1 MVDPVAFEHLG
12 RRQSDLEPLELVRRR
27 NERDLRL
34 ERLIQCGLE
43 LDVTEPERVCSE
55 GSGQ

>member
-1 MVDPVAFEHLG
+1 MLDSVAVEHLG
-12 RRQSDLEPLELVRRR
+12 RRQSNLEPLQLIRRR

-34 ERLIQCGLE
+34 ERLVQCGLE